1 MLKQRFVFC
10 FFILFG
16 IAMSGYTQAISGDTT
31 AQFEGKKEKLSHE
44 DLAKYHSPKK
54 ATLLSTF
61 IPGAGQVYNKKYW
74 KVPIVWGGIG
84 VSLYASQLNR
94 DYYHE
99 YRENYLLSLEGN
111 YTGNET
117 SLSLQSTMHYY
128 RQMMET
134 SYVIAG
140 AIYLLQILDA
150 NVDAQLMS
158 FDVSDDLSMNVIPQ
172 AIPNQYNPTPTMGL
186 TLALKLK

>member
-1 MLKQRFVFC
+1 MLEQRFVFC
-10 FFILFG
+10 FLILLGFG
-16 IAMSGYTQAISGDTT
+16 FNGYSQADKRDTT
-31 AQFEGKKEKLSHE
+31 QFKGKKEKLSHQ

-54 ATLLSTF
+54 ATIMSVI

-84 VSLYASQLNR
+84 VALYASQLNR

-117 SLSLQSTMHYY
+117 SLSLQSTMNYY

-140 AIYLLQILDA
+140 AVYLLQILDA

-158 FDVSDDLSMNVIPQ
+158 FDVSDDLSMDVIPK